1 MAFVEPKCLARR
13 GHTLAVAVTTLQ
25 AQEVGEGLTRFNEPI
40 CYAWEDLERWQIEDG
55 QARRCLPNLD
65 MLYVT
70 GLAAAGAGGD
80 DGRLREASYLRT
92 MRHAPTPTCGGG
104 SDGAQGSIHR
114 SS

>member
-1 MAFVEPKCLARR
+1 MAFVEAECPTRR
-13 GHTLAVAVTTLQ
+13 CHTLAVVVTTFQ
-25 AQEVGEGLTRFNEPI
+25 AQEVDEGLARLCEPI
-40 CYAWEDLERWQIEDG
+40 SHAWEDLERWQVEDG

-80 DGRLREASYLRT
+80 DGRLREASHRIT
-92 MRHAPTPTCGGG
+92 MRRAPSPTCGGG

-114 SS
+114 LG